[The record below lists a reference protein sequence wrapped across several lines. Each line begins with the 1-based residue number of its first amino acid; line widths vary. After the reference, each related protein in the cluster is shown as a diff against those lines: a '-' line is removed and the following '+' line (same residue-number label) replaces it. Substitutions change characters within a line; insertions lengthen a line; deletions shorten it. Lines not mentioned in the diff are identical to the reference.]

1 MTQALDFASLAPFAG
16 KYQVVR
22 VLGQGGMGTVFEA
35 RHVRTGHRVA
45 IKVLGSSLVQFPE
58 LVRRFER
65 EARACGALSSPN
77 AVKVHDI
84 DTTEDGTP
92 YLIMELLAGSDL
104 AGVIE
109 RGGPQP
115 IGRASRWLLDA
126 CHAIEEAHALGIV
139 HRDIKPSNLFI
150 ADVEGTPIVKVLDF
164 GIAKVR
170 ETSPKNVSLTHAAA
184 PLGTPQYMS
193 PEQVRCAKDVDART
207 DVWSLGVTLYELV
220 TGRTPYAECQESWAV
235 IASVAADPVPD
246 PQLFMPDLPDAF
258 CDVIMKALEKKVEDR
273 YPSVEAF
280 AAALAPFADAVPAE
294 SARFRKIGNVETLPA
309 PRASDASFPAA
320 VSRITCAA
328 PLKKRSSRGLAL
340 ACAATLGLMALAIPT
355 CVGSRHAATLGMAT
369 VPRPNVLVVPVVPT
383 ADAVKVESPVVPVV
397 AEAPV
402 APEAKVEEVVTKP
415 VVRAP
420 QYQRPV
426 PATQTLLAKKS
437 RVADLTV
444 HGGLSGPGL

>member
-1 MTQALDFASLAPFAG
+1 MSQALDFDSLAPFAG

-22 VLGQGGMGTVFEA
+22 VLGQGGMGTVFEG
-35 RHVRTGHRVA
+35 RHIRTGHRVA

-58 LVRRFER
+58 LVKRFER
-65 EARACGALSSPN
+65 EARACGALTSPN

-92 YLIMELLAGSDL
+92 YLVMELLAGTDL

-109 RGGPQP
+109 RRGPQP
-115 IGRASRWLLDA
+115 VGRATRWVLEA
-126 CHAIEEAHALGIV
+126 CEAISEAHRLGIV
-139 HRDIKPSNLFI
+139 HRDIKPSNLFV
-150 ADVEGTPIVKVLDF
+150 ADVEGTPVVKVLDF

-170 ETSPKNVSLTHAAA
+170 DKAKKDTGLTHATA

-220 TGRTPYAECQESWAV
+220 TGRTPYAEAQDSWAI
-235 IASVAADPVPD
+235 IASIAADPVPD
-246 PQLFMPDLPDAF
+246 PVQFMPDLPDAF
-258 CDVIMKALEKKVEDR
+258 ADVLMKALEKNADDR

-280 AAALAPFADAVPAE
+280 AAALAPFADAGPAE
-294 SARFRKIGNVETLPA
+294 SGRFKISTAATLAA
-309 PRASDASFPAA
+309 PRPSDASFPAA
-320 VSRITCAA
+320 VSRITGAT
-328 PLKKRSSRGLAL
+328 PTKKKSRGFAL

-355 CVGSRHAATLGMAT
+355 CVGSKRVATLAMAT
-369 VPRPNVLVVPVVPT
+369 VPKPNVVVVPTVVPVKEPV
-383 ADAVKVESPVVPVV
+383 AV
-397 AEAPV
+397 EAPV
-402 APEAKVEEVVTKP
+402 AVIEEKPAIEIVAKP

-420 QYQRPV
+420 QPQRAVAAP
-426 PATQTLLAKKS
+426 PSLLSKKT

-444 HGGLSGPGL
+444 HGGLSGPGI